1 MKIDGWR
8 KKIDQIDTAL
18 LHLLNLR
25 AELALE
31 AGRLKDEE
39 GISLRVPLREQEIL
53 KRMKESNP
61 GPFDQEAITRIYE
74 LILAESVRAQKLDGS
89 GKMSGI
95 KPAPDAVR
103 ERPKKRGR
111 RWR

>member
-8 KKIDQIDTAL
+8 RKIDQIDTAL

-31 AGRLKDEE
+31 AGRVKDEE
-39 GISLRVPLREQEIL
+39 GVSLRVPEREAEFL
-53 KRMKESNP
+53 KRMRESNP
-61 GPFDQEAITRIYE
+61 GPLDEDAIARIYQ
-74 LILAESVRAQKLDGS
+74 LILAESVRAQERVSLAKINS
-89 GKMSGI
+89 A
-95 KPAPDAVR
+95 KPAPETAR
-103 ERPKKRGR
+103 GNQRKPGR